1 MCVCV
6 WVLNQYGNMCSTTAE
21 TWRNEHF
28 LSAKKAAGKFALTR
42 PRIHLFSVATN
53 VKWKPHVRLLM
64 VSTCF
69 KPQQDWGML
78 RHGDH
83 RSKSTNQIHQS
94 GRTHASFFHP
104 FHGGH
109 GSSHAAP
116 FTMNTLVR
124 IATPKKI
131 CGYADPWKNQWE
143 INTYKNCKDFNHEEV
158 ANHHIECFRST
169 APQGY

>member
-1 MCVCV
+1 M
-6 WVLNQYGNMCSTTAE
+6 
-21 TWRNEHF
+21 
-28 LSAKKAAGKFALTR
+28 KKWTLLECMHAAGKFALTR

-69 KPQQDWGML
+69 NMFQSAAKLGHVEAW
-78 RHGDH
+78 
-83 RSKSTNQIHQS
+83 RSQIQKHKSHQS
-94 GRTHASFFHP
+94 GRTYASFFHP

-124 IATPKKI
+124 IAMSRNMMEYAELLSLEKI
-131 CGYADPWKNQWE
+131 WKNQWE
-143 INTYKNCKDFNHEEV
+143 IKTYKNCKDFNHEEV